1 MGSYGLKTMTLNR
14 STMTAGS
21 FMVTAVSTA
30 TFDKKNVYNIMQHKK
45 KGKREEEEKKNTYL
59 GVFVLPEIV
68 NNL

>member
-30 TFDKKNVYNIMQHKK
+30 TFDKTNVYNIMQHKNREK
-45 KGKREEEEKKNTYL
+45 EKRRKKNSYL